1 MGKGVSVKAPSS
13 MGNGGIMGSGI
24 FGMFGTVVQCKAD
37 DTSMYCS
44 LAKMIN
50 IIIMIFIILLVLY
63 IIYKAVSYFTGKKT
77 SGGVGPAPS
86 MMVGGWIARKSR
98 SKSKRNSKM

>member
-1 MGKGVSVKAPSS
+1 MGKGMSVKAPSS

-44 LAKMIN
+44 LAKILN
-50 IIIMIFIILLVLY
+50 VIIMVFIIFFVLY
-63 IIYKAVSYFTGKKT
+63 IIYKAFAYFTGKKT
-77 SGGVGPAPS
+77 TGGLGPVPS
-86 MMVGGWIARKSR
+86 IIGGWIARKSK
-98 SKSKRNSKM
+98 SKSNSKM